1 MCDRFYRGGPFCST
15 HPWAALKRP
24 ILNRLYA
31 IYRDIE
37 GNVETIL
44 NTSNYELDRSLPK
57 GRNEKVIGLM
67 NDELGGKIIA
77 KFVGLRAKDY
87 SYLINDDSEDEK
99 KQKEGTQKNVL

>member
-1 MCDRFYRGGPFCST
+1 
-15 HPWAALKRP
+15 
-24 ILNRLYA
+24 
-31 IYRDIE
+31 
-37 GNVETIL
+37 
-44 NTSNYELDRSLPK
+44 
-57 GRNEKVIGLM
+57 M